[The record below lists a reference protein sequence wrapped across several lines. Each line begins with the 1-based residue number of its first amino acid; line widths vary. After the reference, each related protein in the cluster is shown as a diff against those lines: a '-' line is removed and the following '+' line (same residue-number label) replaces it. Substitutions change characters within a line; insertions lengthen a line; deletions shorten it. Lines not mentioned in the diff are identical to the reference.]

1 MSAGRHAHAMPGAGT
16 AGIEH
21 GRPTAPL
28 LHLRR
33 FVPTDSQRQ
42 AFAVLRIAF
51 GLLWL
56 INAWFQLQSAITGHF
71 MAAWVQAAAG
81 QAPWLH
87 DYVLA
92 TAQWVNDVGTTP
104 AAVVM
109 VALDVLLALSLIT
122 GVYAR
127 LFSWIGLGYSL
138 FLWSTLEAFGAPYG
152 AGTTDPGTG
161 IIYAVAFAFLLAT
174 RPWRRLR
181 LGGAEDPH
189 PPASPA
195 ASGPDPVA
203 LARVLFGLLWAFDA
217 FWKWHP
223 YFFNHFL
230 DFLAAGQQ
238 HQPAW
243 IVAYIGLFVHLIRAV
258 GPHLAALLT
267 AILETLIAVSLI
279 TGRWL
284 ALFAPL
290 GALFSLGIWTT
301 AEGWGG
307 PYARGVTGSP
317 DSLIGT
323 AIIYFFV
330 FLFVIVA
337 YDALPRR
344 RARAASGG

>member
-1 MSAGRHAHAMPGAGT
+1 
-16 AGIEH
+16 
-21 GRPTAPL
+21 
-28 LHLRR
+28 
-33 FVPTDSQRQ
+33 
-42 AFAVLRIAF
+42 
-51 GLLWL
+51 
-56 INAWFQLQSAITGHF
+56 
-71 MAAWVQAAAG
+71 
-81 QAPWLH
+81 
-87 DYVLA
+87 
-92 TAQWVNDVGTTP
+92 
-104 AAVVM
+104 
-109 VALDVLLALSLIT
+109 
-122 GVYAR
+122 
-127 LFSWIGLGYSL
+127 
-138 FLWSTLEAFGAPYG
+138 
-152 AGTTDPGTG
+152 
-161 IIYAVAFAFLLAT
+161 
-174 RPWRRLR
+174 
-181 LGGAEDPH
+181 
-189 PPASPA
+189 SPA